1 MEREAGQ
8 CYSSRENHQ
17 GDRAKPAQH
26 DGPDMASAPSRYRLA
41 GRTATLYDPA
51 CRRSVP
57 FTPQLRRVA
66 AATGQIGGRA
76 APPSVC
82 YRRAELPSA
91 DALPGGAREVG
102 GHEFADLGGQ
112 LQRGDYAHTP

>member
-76 APPSVC
+76 A
-82 YRRAELPSA
+82 

-112 LQRGDYAHTP
+112 LQRGDYAHTPGSLKMKELS